1 MISLKSKIYVSG
13 HKGLVGSA
21 IVRQLKSRGYKNII
35 CKTRK
40 ELDLTNQKKVLV
52 FLKKTKPDFIFLAA
66 AKVGGIYSNNKYKA
80 DYIYENLTIQTNIIH
95 SAYLCGI
102 KNLIF
107 LGSSCVYPRNS
118 KQPIKEK
125 YLLTGKLEKTN
136 DAYAIAKIAGI
147 KMCESYNLQ
156 YNTNYKC
163 LMPTNTF
170 GPNDNYDKLN
180 SHFLPA
186 LLKKIYEIKKYNK
199 SEIKLWGNGLAR
211 REIVYVDDIADADL
225 TVSFDDINFAIN
237 ILNNSNA
244 DFINCTRMIYPQKD
258 GAMKKFN
265 FLGNS
270 FFAFLFSVLF
280 KKKITDTLCGTK
292 IFYKKDWYKIKKD
305 ISCWGAKDLWGDFDL
320 LISAYKNNLKILE
333 VPVTYFERIEGKT
346 KMTNVF
352 ANALRMFWIIIYSF
366 YKLRLKD

>member
-1 MISLKSKIYVSG
+1 MINLKSKIYVSG

-21 IVRQLKSRGYKNII
+21 IVRQLKSRGYKNVI

-40 ELDLTNQKKVLV
+40 ELDLTNQSKVLV
-52 FLKKTKPDFIFLAA
+52 FLRKTKPDFIFLAA

-80 DYIYENLTIQTNIIH
+80 DYIYENLSIQTNIIH

-107 LGSSCVYPRNS
+107 LGSSCVYPRDC

-136 DAYAIAKIAGI
+136 DAYSIAKIAGI

-156 YNTNYKC
+156 HKTNYKC

-170 GPNDNYDKLN
+170 GPNDNYDTLN

-186 LLKKIYEIKKYNK
+186 LIKKIYKIKKYNK

-211 REIVYVDDIADADL
+211 REIIYVDDIADACL
-225 TVSFDDINFAIN
+225 FFMKKKTFDYLIN
-237 ILNNSNA
+237 IGTGK
-244 DFINCTRMIYPQKD
+244 DYTIRQYVQK
-258 GAMKKFN
+258 
-265 FLGNS
+265 L
-270 FFAFLFSVLF
+270 
-280 KKKITDTLCGTK
+280 
-292 IFYKKDWYKIKKD
+292 
-305 ISCWGAKDLWGDFDL
+305 
-320 LISAYKNNLKILE
+320 LKILIPNKKIKIKYDLSKPNGTPKKVLDIGLARKYGWKPKSNFKKAIE
-333 VPVTYFERIEGKT
+333 LTY
-346 KMTNVF
+346 
-352 ANALRMFWIIIYSF
+352 
-366 YKLRLKD
+366 KDFVEKKI